1 MTGPVGSG
9 KTLLGLEAI
18 NIKKS
23 HYKKKYGIRASDCKN
38 KLRVIFIIGTSN
50 EDGNDNML
58 LKQQLEMSESLMD
71 CTLGIEMELFQDSEK
86 LTRIF
91 QANESYKFFKHTIIM
106 MDEAIRSRMCKVD
119 LEDNQNVDYI
129 YCLQYSDLFAVK
141 ANFQP
146 IEVTDSTVSCNLN
159 QRQRSSQEILDL
171 ADYLWMH
178 QSKYLPTLRWNF
190 ENSFTSDI
198 PVWLK
203 LCNPN
208 SFFDYFKD
216 KFVDDDVVLI
226 HNGPHNLN
234 GIKEFCREQKW
245 RCTSRKYV
253 VGSEASV
260 TILYDLDVIY
270 YEYMTRAKTHLVIVT
285 IDGKQRYFL

>member
-1 MTGPVGSG
+1 
-9 KTLLGLEAI
+9 
-18 NIKKS
+18 
-23 HYKKKYGIRASDCKN
+23 
-38 KLRVIFIIGTSN
+38 
-50 EDGNDNML
+50 ML

-178 QSKYLPTLRWNF
+178 QSKYLPTLRWTF

-198 PVWLK
+198 PVWLE

-208 SFFDYFKD
+208 SFFGFFDYFKD
-216 KFVDDDVVLI
+216 KFVYDDVMLI
-226 HNGPHNLN
+226 HNVPHNLN
-234 GIKEFCREQKW
+234 DIKKILQRTKVEMHFKKIC
-245 RCTSRKYV
+245 SR
-253 VGSEASV
+253 
-260 TILYDLDVIY
+260 
-270 YEYMTRAKTHLVIVT
+270 
-285 IDGKQRYFL
+285 F